1 MEAKVGGKSISW
13 DAEIIEQ
20 VPDERIVWRSVSGKR
35 QGGMVTFKPKAAD
48 RTEVELVMEYEP
60 VGVLE
65 SVDATLGVTG
75 HRVRGDLERF
85 KEFIERMPAE
95 TGAWRGAVHHGRE
108 VR

>member
-1 MEAKVGGKSISW
+1 
-13 DAEIIEQ
+13 
-20 VPDERIVWRSVSGKR
+20 
-35 QGGMVTFKPKAAD
+35 
-48 RTEVELVMEYEP
+48 MEYEP

-65 SVDATLGVTG
+65 SVGDSLGVTG

-85 KEFIERMPAE
+85 KDFVERRPAE